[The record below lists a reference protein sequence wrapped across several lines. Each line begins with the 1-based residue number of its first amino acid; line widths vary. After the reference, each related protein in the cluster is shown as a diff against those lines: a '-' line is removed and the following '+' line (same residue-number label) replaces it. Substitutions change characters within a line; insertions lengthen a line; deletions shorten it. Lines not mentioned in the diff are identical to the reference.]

1 MDYGEKHYIVS
12 SAIWAF
18 QVLSDPRFTKHK
30 ILMTG
35 RYLIPFI
42 LKSKSI
48 TINDRPCLGKE
59 VKIVISTQELY
70 IYITK
75 FRLCYQN
82 KSTPLP
88 GSITQRN
95 SFTMYSL
102 PVGIYES
109 CVKKE
114 CRDFNR

>member
-59 VKIVISTQELY
+59 VMIVISTQELN
-70 IYITK
+70 IH
-75 FRLCYQN
+75 N
-82 KSTPLP
+82 KIQTLLP
-88 GSITQRN
+88 GQEFNVTRKYYRKKFIHYVFLACRN
-95 SFTMYSL
+95 
-102 PVGIYES
+102 I
-109 CVKKE
+109 
-114 CRDFNR
+114 